1 MTVVNMTFINSGQ
14 VFMITGT
21 STVNCKGLSMRKKG
35 KLSSTDIKWAA
46 VVILLDLFM
55 TACAISLI
63 FI

>member
-1 MTVVNMTFINSGQ
+1 
-14 VFMITGT
+14 
-21 STVNCKGLSMRKKG
+21 MRKKG